1 MNLILVHLFDQLVVV
16 PVLRC
21 RYLLGLGEKLAA
33 ILIERRSEQVQQ
45 SSLHYVFYHVFNIS
59 LALFPPEFV

>member
-1 MNLILVHLFDQLVVV
+1 MNLILVHLLDQLVVV

-33 ILIERRSEQVQQ
+33 ILIE
-45 SSLHYVFYHVFNIS
+45 
-59 LALFPPEFV
+59 